1 MKITENKSLGA
12 AVVLGLFLCL
22 GLALAGY
29 WVGKGLERFR
39 SDSRSVIVKGLVERE
54 VKSDR
59 AIWTLR
65 FRRAGDSIREVHTQ
79 ISADREAVME
89 FLSRQGFSNE
99 EIRRLP
105 TRTIDKLARE
115 YVSPGQEGFRYLV
128 TASLAV
134 ASTEVDRITAALEA
148 TEELLTLG
156 VLLDQEEGSANP
168 RYIVSTF
175 NALRPELLADATR
188 NARFT
193 AQQFADDAG
202 TRVGRIRSANQGS
215 IQIFGSDG
223 NNESSPYSATS
234 TPVKIIRVVST
245 FEFELQ

>member
-1 MKITENKSLGA
+1 MKTTDNKTPGA
-12 AVVLGLFLCL
+12 AIILGLFLCL
-22 GLALAGY
+22 GLSLAGY

-39 SDSRSVIVKGLVERE
+39 SDSRTVVVKGLVERE
-54 VKSDR
+54 VKADR
-59 AIWTLR
+59 AIWVLR
-65 FRRAGDSIREVHTQ
+65 FRRAGDSISEVHTH
-79 ISADREAVME
+79 INADREAIIT
-89 FLSRQGFSNE
+89 FLARQGFSNE

-128 TASLAV
+128 TASLV
-134 ASTEVDRITAALEA
+134 VTSTDVDRITAALEA
-148 TEELLTLG
+148 TEELLTQG
-156 VLLDQEEGSANP
+156 VLLDQEQGTANP

-175 NALRPELLADATR
+175 NALRPELLADATQ
-188 NARFT
+188 NARLT
-193 AQQFADDAG
+193 ARQFATDAG

-223 NNESSPYSATS
+223 NNESSAYSPTS
-234 TPVKIIRVVST
+234 TPVKKIRVVST